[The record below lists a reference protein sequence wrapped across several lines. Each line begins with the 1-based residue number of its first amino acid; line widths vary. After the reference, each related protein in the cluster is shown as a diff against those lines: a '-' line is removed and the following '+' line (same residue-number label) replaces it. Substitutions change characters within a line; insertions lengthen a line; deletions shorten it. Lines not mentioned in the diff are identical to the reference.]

1 MTDGGL
7 DFCQLQF
14 DIVRLACAIGEENG
28 IYIILT
34 GNPIDVSGTATPA
47 DVISN
52 YLQIV
57 HSI

>member
-1 MTDGGL
+1 M
-7 DFCQLQF
+7 
-14 DIVRLACAIGEENG
+14 DIVRHACSIGEKNG
-28 IYIILT
+28 IYIILR
-34 GNPIDVSGTATPA
+34 GNSVDVSVDTATPA